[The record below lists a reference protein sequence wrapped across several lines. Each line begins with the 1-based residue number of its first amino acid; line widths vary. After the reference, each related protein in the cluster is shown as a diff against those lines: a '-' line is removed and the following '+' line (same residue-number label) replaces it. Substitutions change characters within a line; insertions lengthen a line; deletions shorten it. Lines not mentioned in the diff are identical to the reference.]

1 MYAYC
6 FLPLSISHVI
16 SLVSFVCVYV
26 TGCGL
31 EFLLILC
38 GLELSWS
45 CPRHCIC
52 YTQPSTVS
60 CQAHNFLSVPEGIP
74 AHSERI
80 FLQNNKIQQLLRGH
94 FSPTTAMLWLYSNN
108 ISYIQ
113 PSTFQG
119 FTQLEELDLGDNRHL
134 GSLAS
139 DTFHGLSRLHALHLY
154 HCGLSSLPTGIFQGL
169 HNLQYL
175 YLQDN
180 QLDFLEDD
188 LFVDLLNLSHLF
200 LHGNRLWSLHQNT
213 FRGLGGLD
221 RLLLHKNRLQ
231 WVHRLAFHDLRRLTT
246 LYLFNNSLTELSG
259 ECLAQLPALE
269 YLRLNDNPWEC
280 DCKALSLWDWLQR
293 FRGSTSTL
301 GCAAPPELVEKD
313 LKHLSKEDFPSCS
326 GSESLHKSKSSPW
339 PGSDKVSLKKEHH
352 PRPHPHH
359 PHLPHHDQHY
369 PFSPSPLPG
378 PPPSANRAGVGSG
391 AAPPQRP
398 NRSRNCTRQR
408 GRGGKGKGPNEVHT
422 LKEMPDKEYSPLD
435 FSPEGDKYDP
445 SVPGSSPPRRKHK
458 CAPRASVRPPSGVQ
472 RANNQATT
480 HFSVLLLYACTILV
494 LLVPLTTDILR

>member
-1 MYAYC
+1 MTVRARQKKYI
-6 FLPLSISHVI
+6 FNM
-16 SLVSFVCVYV
+16 FKR
-26 TGCGL
+26 GCGL

-45 CPRHCIC
+45 CPHHCIC
-52 YTQPSTVS
+52 YTAPSTVS
-60 CQAHNFLSVPEGIP
+60 CQAHNFLTVPEGIP

-94 FSPTTAMLWLYSNN
+94 FTANTAMLWLYSNN

-113 PSTFQG
+113 PSTFSG

-134 GSLAS
+134 GSLAP

-154 HCGLSSLPTGIFQGL
+154 RCGLSSLPTGIFQGL

-175 YLQDN
+175 YLQEN
-180 QLDFLEDD
+180 QLEFLEDD

-221 RLLLHKNRLQ
+221 RLLLHHNRLQ
-231 WVHRLAFHDLRRLTT
+231 WVHQLAFHDLRRLTT
-246 LYLFNNSLTELSG
+246 LFLFNNSLTELAG

-293 FRGSTSTL
+293 FRGSTSSL
-301 GCAAPPELVEKD
+301 GCQAPPELAGKD
-313 LKHLSKEDFPSCS
+313 MKRLLKEDFPSCG
-326 GSESLHKSKSSPW
+326 GSESLHQSKGGAW

-369 PFSPSPLPG
+369 PFTPSPLPRP
-378 PPPSANRAGVGSG
+378 PPPSAEEEDG
-391 AAPPQRP
+391 AAPPLRP
-398 NRSRNCTRQR
+398 HRPRNCTRQR
-408 GRGGKGKGPNEVHT
+408 IRGGKGKGPNDVHG
-422 LKEMPDKEYSPLD
+422 DKEYSLD
-435 FSPEGDKYDP
+435 FGPGGKYDP

-458 CAPRASVRPPSGVQ
+458 CGPRPSVRPPSGVKQ
-472 RANNQATT
+472 ADSSSRATLL
-480 HFSVLLLYACTILV
+480 SPLLLLYTCTALPF
-494 LLVPLTTDILR
+494 LLPLAADILR

>member
-1 MYAYC
+1 M
-6 FLPLSISHVI
+6 I
-16 SLVSFVCVYV
+16 FVFF
-26 TGCGL
+26 GCGL

-52 YTQPSTVS
+52 YTAPSTVS

-113 PSTFQG
+113 PSTFAG

-134 GSLAS
+134 RSLAP
-139 DTFHGLSRLHALHLY
+139 DTFHGLARLHALHLY

-180 QLDFLEDD
+180 QLEFLEDD

-221 RLLLHKNRLQ
+221 RLLLHHNRLQ
-231 WVHRLAFHDLRRLTT
+231 WVHQLAFHDLRRLTT

-259 ECLAQLPALE
+259 DCLAQLPALE

-293 FRGSTSTL
+293 FRGSTSSL
-301 GCAAPPELVEKD
+301 GCQAPPELAGKD
-313 LKHLSKEDFPSCS
+313 MKRLLKEDFPSCG
-326 GSESLHKSKSSPW
+326 GSESLHQSKGGAW
-339 PGSDKVSLKKEHH
+339 PGSDKPKRAV
-352 PRPHPHH
+352 P
-359 PHLPHHDQHY
+359 
-369 PFSPSPLPG
+369 PL
-378 PPPSANRAGVGSG
+378 
-391 AAPPQRP
+391 RP
-398 NRSRNCTRQR
+398 NRPRNCTRQR
-408 GRGGKGKGPNEVHT
+408 GRAGKGKGPNEVHG
-422 LKEMPDKEYSPLD
+422 DKEYSPLD
-435 FSPEGDKYDP
+435 FGPDGKYDP
-445 SVPGSSPPRRKHK
+445 SIPGSSPPRRKPK
-458 CAPRASVRPPSGVQ
+458 CGPRSSVRPPSGVQ
-472 RANNQATT
+472 QATNGAT
-480 HFSVLLLYACTILV
+480 LPSFLLHLYTCTTL
-494 LLVPLTTDILR
+494 LFLVPLTADILR